1 MGNSCSI
8 IGHVKNSKGEVVE
21 SKLWNDLLHHL
32 SDRGLTKEF
41 YRVGTDEKFLDRVR
55 DKAKFDENG
64 QITFN
69 SLRKL
74 ANIDIKQEK
83 LLADLNKDISS
94 GLMDYEKALGKLTD
108 FNRNSQFNDEF
119 MATIKKV
126 GNQYELSVV
135 PKNSANQA
143 ALEQEISNRTLRDR
157 LMYHLNKAGVS
168 VEFFENDDKENGR
181 YSTVNA
187 RKTADGMYNLIRV
200 AHGEKLTSALAE
212 EAGHFAVA
220 SLGNSPLVERLTSLL
235 TPDVQKKIFGDEY
248 DSKVLGANSKRET
261 AGHLVGKHL
270 MEEVDTDTAWDRLAS
285 RIANLAKRV
294 FYTIK
299 GDDVMKDILEADNI
313 AKRIARDFMSENPTG
328 SIDNALEIRETLYSS
343 TSSLNTRVFREV
355 VNNLALTT
363 SKLKAISGDAL
374 SAKVNAILGVAESG
388 RMTAINAAPNTS
400 LSDIMAL
407 DGIAEAMSMISDMIG
422 QGKEINNLLDSVDF
436 LNTADF
442 YNNMADNGRKLR
454 QVHTFVSASISLQRL
469 VTEAIKILPGKESL
483 VGDVENIQVT
493 DSVGNIQTINLKEI
507 TRSLSEA
514 NEYLLA
520 ELVNKEKQFYLKF
533 CESTLGSKYIYK
545 ASRVIWNMTKKKRNP
560 EGKTKR
566 LMVQKGGRVDLSS
579 VLESMESDINLFERY
594 LGSMSNNPDVIGQ
607 IADKATKMAN
617 MQADNLT
624 NKAWD
629 ELRVLEARFK
639 EIKGIEQRDLFEKF
653 DDGTLTGNIISEFH
667 WGEYERDWKAFK
679 DVEFENFKNSIPN
692 IDDLT
697 EFEKA
702 LRWDNYFRP
711 LAKVWHKNNS
721 TWDNNEM
728 RYVPNDQYRNYDFD
742 NLMQSHNGLREWYN
756 SYMQLKTD
764 LDARLPEGSTLAVR
778 MPQFKGT
785 FTNIVKNQ
793 TVGKAKAIG
802 SALRSKMRD
811 TFCESSEDTDFGSD
825 QTYNSEEEERFAN
838 NLAHEKENI
847 HRLPLYGINKLQD
860 MNELSTDILH
870 STLAYAGMANT
881 YLAMNTLVDTLEV
894 GKEVLSERRVG
905 GDKSEKDRALTS
917 KGTSRAYNRYLKFL
931 DKQVYGVSSSKTVIF
946 RGIVVEKVISAI
958 SSFAS
963 KYFLG
968 GNVVGGSVNTMTGF
982 NEVFKEAIGAEF
994 FNLKDLKNANKLY
1007 FSSFGKNWWNY
1018 GKEFKEDRV
1027 NLFIRHFNALGESK
1041 TKQRDWYTQNSKA
1054 RRIYNMFNESI
1065 FLPYKS
1071 GDHYMQS
1078 MAYLAIAQ
1086 RTMLYDENGNSISLW
1101 QAYKVVD
1108 NKDTYGR
1115 KGGKTLELG
1124 GTFFKHKGAK
1134 REYDMINSILSQL
1147 ENPASAGPFGAVIQ
1161 LTQEQ
1166 KDYLNNKGYNI
1177 ADTENTIHSLKDDA
1191 YKLTWN
1197 IDDES
1202 AYMDKC
1208 REINNRMH
1216 GIYNNQDKVALQ
1228 QNWFGNALLAMRGY
1242 ALGMIERRYSS
1253 GHYSVALGQDVEG
1266 SITTLSK
1273 VIAAGFTDSMGFWK
1287 TMRAICLPM
1296 QWGKVARKTKLD
1308 LYRAGFSVNQIAN
1321 LRRNFGDA
1329 MLISLLL
1336 LLKGLTAAGG
1346 DDDDDD
1352 EDNAAAGIIY
1362 YFANRLSRE
1371 QQAYNTPTGLWT
1383 ESTTIT
1389 DLAPV
1394 GLSALV
1400 DLGKMAYQFGGLPFA
1415 DEDDSNFYY
1424 QSSKED
1430 RYEKGDAKAYVH
1442 FWRMFP
1448 YLRSV
1453 YTFEQPYEAAKSFD
1467 YGQNMRAR

>member
-83 LLADLNKDISS
+83 LLADLNKDIGS
-94 GLMDYEKALGKLTD
+94 GRMDYEEALGKLTN

-126 GNQYELSVV
+126 GNQYELSIV

-168 VEFFENDDKENGR
+168 VKFFENDDKEDGR

-187 RKTADGMYNLIRV
+187 RKAADGMYNLIRI

-220 SLGNSPLVERLTSLL
+220 SLGNSPLVDRLTSLL

-270 MEEVDTDTAWDRLAS
+270 MEEVDTDTAWDKLAS
-285 RIANLAKRV
+285 RIASLAKRV

-343 TSSLNTRVFREV
+343 TSSLNTRVFRGV

-363 SKLKAISGDAL
+363 SKLKAISSDAL
-374 SAKVNAILGVAESG
+374 SVKVNAILGVAESG

-400 LSDIMAL
+400 LSDIIAL

-442 YNNMADNGRKLR
+442 YNNMANNGRKLR

-469 VTEAIKILPGKESL
+469 ITEAIKVLPGKESM
-483 VGDVENIQVT
+483 VGDVENVQVT
-493 DSVGNIQTINLKEI
+493 DSVGNIQTINLKEV

-520 ELVNKEKQFYLKF
+520 ELINKEKQFYLKF
-533 CESTLGSKYIYK
+533 CESTLGSKYVYK
-545 ASRVIWNMTKKKRNP
+545 ASRVIWNITKKKRNP
-560 EGKTKR
+560 DGKTRR
-566 LMVQKGGRVDLSS
+566 LMVQKGGKVDLSS

-639 EIKGIEQRDLFEKF
+639 EIKGIEQRDLFERF
-653 DDGTLTGNIISEFH
+653 NDGTLTGNIVSEFH

-679 DVEFENFKNSIPN
+679 DAEFENFKNSIPN

-721 TWDNNEM
+721 TWNNNEM

-742 NLMQSHNGLREWYN
+742 NLMQSHSGLREWYN
-756 SYMQLKTD
+756 SYMQLKAD

-793 TVGKAKAIG
+793 NVGKSKAIG

-847 HRLPLYGINKLQD
+847 NRLPLYGINKLKD
-860 MNELSTDILH
+860 MNELSTDIFH

-894 GKEVLSERRVG
+894 GREVLSERKVE
-905 GDKSEKDRALTS
+905 GDKSEKDRALTK

-946 RGIVVEKVISAI
+946 KGIVVEKVISAI
-958 SSFAS
+958 SNFAS

-982 NEVFKEAIGAEF
+982 NEIFKEAIGAEY

-1027 NLFIRHFNALGESK
+1027 NLFIRHFNALGESR
-1041 TKQRDWYTQNSKA
+1041 TKQRDWYTQNPKA

-1086 RTMLYDENGNSISLW
+1086 RTKLYDENGNPISLW
-1101 QAYKVVD
+1101 EAYKVVD
-1108 NKDTYGR
+1108 NKDTYDR
-1115 KGGKTLELG
+1115 KGGKTLELN

-1134 REYDMINSILSQL
+1134 KEYDMIKSILSQL
-1147 ENPASAGPFGAVIQ
+1147 ENPASAGPFGAVIH

-1166 KDYLNNKGYNI
+1166 KDYLSNKGYNI
-1177 ADTENTIHSLKDDA
+1177 ANTENTIHSLNDDA
-1191 YKLTWN
+1191 YNLTWN

-1273 VIAAGFTDSMGFWK
+1273 VIAAGFTDSMGFMK

-1296 QWGKVARKTKLD
+1296 SKRAKLD
-1308 LYRAGFSVNQIAN
+1308 MYRAGFSSNQIAN
-1321 LRRNFGDA
+1321 MRRNFGDA
-1329 MLISLLL
+1329 MLISLLV

-1346 DDDDDD
+1346 GDDDDD

-1400 DLGKMAYQFGGLPFA
+1400 DLGKMAYQFSGLPFA

-1424 QSSKED
+1424 QSDKED

>member
-1 MGNSCSI
+1 MSNSCSI

-83 LLADLNKDISS
+83 LLTDLNKDIGS

-248 DSKVLGANSKRET
+248 DSKVLGANSKREI

-270 MEEVDTDTAWDRLAS
+270 MEEIDTDTAWDRLAS

-313 AKRIARDFMSENPTG
+313 AKRVARDFMSENPTG

-363 SKLKAISGDAL
+363 SKLKAISGDVL

-454 QVHTFVSASISLQRL
+454 QVHTFVSASMSLQRL
-469 VTEAIKILPGKESL
+469 ITEAIKILPGKESL

-514 NEYLLA
+514 NQYLLA
-520 ELVNKEKQFYLKF
+520 ELINKEKQFYLKF

-560 EGKTKR
+560 DGKTRR
-566 LMVQKGGRVDLSS
+566 LMVQKGGRIDLSS
-579 VLESMESDINLFERY
+579 VLESMENDINLFERY

-639 EIKGIEQRDLFEKF
+639 ELKGVEQKDLFERF

-667 WGEYERDWKAFK
+667 WGEYEKDWKAFK
-679 DVEFENFKNSIPN
+679 DAEFENFKKSIPN

-721 TWDNNEM
+721 TWNNNEM

-742 NLMQSHNGLREWYN
+742 NLMQSHRGLREWYN

-793 TVGKAKAIG
+793 NVGRAKAIG
-802 SALRSKMRD
+802 STLRSKMRD

-847 HRLPLYGINKLQD
+847 YRLPLYGINKLQD
-860 MNELSTDILH
+860 MNELSTDIFH

-894 GKEVLSERRVG
+894 GREVLSERKVG
-905 GDKSEKDRALTS
+905 GDKSEKDRALTK
-917 KGTSRAYNRYLKFL
+917 KGTSKAYNRYLKFL

-946 RGIVVEKVISAI
+946 KGIVVEKVISAI

-982 NEVFKEAIGAEF
+982 NEIFKEAIGAEY

-1027 NLFIRHFNALGESK
+1027 NLFIRHFNALGESR
-1041 TKQRDWYTQNSKA
+1041 TKQRDWYTQNPKA

-1086 RTMLYDENGNSISLW
+1086 RIKLYDGNGNPISLW
-1101 QAYKVVD
+1101 EAYKVVD
-1108 NKDTYGR
+1108 NKDTYDR
-1115 KGGKTLELG
+1115 KGGKTLELN

-1134 REYDMINSILSQL
+1134 KEYDMIKSILSQL
-1147 ENPASAGPFGAVIQ
+1147 ENPASAGPFGAVIH

-1166 KDYLNNKGYNI
+1166 KDYLSNKGYNV

-1228 QNWFGNALLAMRGY
+1228 QNWYGNALLAMRGY

-1273 VIAAGFTDSMGFWK
+1273 VIAAGFTDSMGFMK

-1296 QWGKVARKTKLD
+1296 TKKAKLNM
-1308 LYRAGFSVNQIAN
+1308 YRAGFSSNQVAN
-1321 LRRNFGDA
+1321 MRRNFGDA

-1346 DDDDDD
+1346 DDDDD

-1400 DLGKMAYQFGGLPFA
+1400 DLSKMAYQFGGLPFA

-1424 QSSKED
+1424 QSDKED

>member
-1 MGNSCSI
+1 MSNSCSI

-21 SKLWNDLLHHL
+21 SRLWNDLLHHL

-41 YRVGTDEKFLDRVR
+41 YRVGTDENFLDKVR

-64 QITFN
+64 EITFN

-74 ANIDIKQEK
+74 AKIDVKQEK
-83 LLADLNKDISS
+83 LLSTLNKDIGS
-94 GLMDYEKALGKLTD
+94 GLMEYDDALGKLTN
-108 FNRNSQFNDEF
+108 FNRDSQFNDEY

-135 PKNSANQA
+135 PKTKANQA
-143 ALEQEISNRTLRDR
+143 ALEQEIANRTLRDR

-168 VEFFENDDKENGR
+168 VEFFNNDDKVDGR

-187 RKTADGMYNLIRV
+187 KKAADGMYNLIRV
-200 AHGEKLTSALAE
+200 AHGEHITPVLAE

-220 SLGNSPLVERLTSLL
+220 SLGNSPLVERLTNLL
-235 TPDVQKKIFGDEY
+235 TPDVQEKIFGEEY
-248 DSKVLGANSKRET
+248 NSKVMGANSKRET
-261 AGHLVGKHL
+261 AGHLVGQAI
-270 MEEVDTDTAWDRLAS
+270 MDEVDKATPWGRLADRVVS
-285 RIANLAKRV
+285 LAKRI
-294 FYTIK
+294 FYSFKGNDIAKATI
-299 GDDVMKDILEADNI
+299 EAEDI
-313 AKRIARDFMSENPTG
+313 AKRIARDFMSENPQG
-328 SIDNALEIRETLYSS
+328 NIDNALEIRETLYSAN
-343 TSSLNTRVFREV
+343 SSLNTKVFRTV

-363 SKLKAISGDAL
+363 AKLKAISNDAL
-374 SAKVNAILGVAESG
+374 TAKVNTILGVTESG
-388 RMTAINAAPNTS
+388 RLTAINAAPNTT
-400 LSDIMAL
+400 LSDNMAL
-407 DGIAEAMSMISDMIG
+407 DGIAEALSMISDMIG

-442 YNNMADNGRKLR
+442 YNNMSDNGRKLR
-454 QVHTFVSASISLQRL
+454 QVHTFVSASINLQRL
-469 VTEAIKILPGKESL
+469 ITESIKILPGKESI

-493 DSVGNIQTINLKEI
+493 DSVGNIQTINLKEL

-520 ELVNKEKQFYLKF
+520 ELINKEKQFYLKF

-545 ASRVIWNMTKKKRNP
+545 ASRVIWNITKKKRNP
-560 EGKTKR
+560 DGKTRR
-566 LMVQKGGRVDLSS
+566 LMVQKGGKVDLSS

-594 LGSMSNNPDVIGQ
+594 LGSMSNNPDIIGQ

-629 ELRVLEARFK
+629 ELRVLEKRFNA
-639 EIKGIEQRDLFEKF
+639 IEGVKQSDLFERF
-653 DDGTLTGNIISEFH
+653 DDGTLTGNIISEYY
-667 WGEYERDWKAFK
+667 WGEYERDWKEFK
-679 DVEFENFKNSIPN
+679 DAEFENFKNSIPN

-702 LRWDNYFRP
+702 LRWDTYFRP
-711 LAKVWHKNNS
+711 LAKDWHKNNS
-721 TWDNNEM
+721 TWDSNQM
-728 RYVPNDQYRNYDFD
+728 KYVPNDQYRNYDFD
-742 NLMQSHNGLREWYN
+742 ILMANHQGLRAWYN
-756 SYMQLKTD
+756 SYMQLKAD

-793 TVGKAKAIG
+793 NVGKSKAIG
-802 SALRSKMRD
+802 SALRSKLRD

-847 HRLPLYGINKLQD
+847 NRLPLYGINKLKD
-860 MNELSTDILH
+860 MNELSTDIFH

-894 GKEVLSERRVG
+894 GREVLSERKVE
-905 GDKSEKDRALTS
+905 GDKSEKDRALTK

-946 RGIVVEKVISAI
+946 KGIVVEKVISAI

-968 GNVVGGSVNTMTGF
+968 GNIVGGSVNTMTGF
-982 NEVFKEAIGAEF
+982 NEIFKEAIGAEY
-994 FNLKDLKNANKLY
+994 FNLKDFKNANKLY

-1018 GKEFKEDRV
+1018 GKEFKEDKV
-1027 NLFIRHFNALGESK
+1027 NLFIRHFNVLGESR
-1041 TKQRDWYTQNSKA
+1041 TKQRDWYTVNSKS
-1054 RRIYNMFNESI
+1054 RRLYNMFNESI

-1078 MAYLAIAQ
+1078 ISYLASAYK
-1086 RTMLYDENGNSISLW
+1086 TKVYDESGKRISLW
-1101 QAYKVVD
+1101 EAYQVVD
-1108 NKDTYGR
+1108 NEDTQGN
-1115 KGGKTLELG
+1115 KGGKTLALN
-1124 GTFFKHKGAK
+1124 GTFYKNKEGAK
-1134 REYDMINSILSQL
+1134 EHKLITSILSQL
-1147 ENPASAGPFGAVIQ
+1147 QNPASAGPFGAIIH

-1166 KDYLNNKGYNI
+1166 QDYLNRKGYNI
-1177 ADTENTIHSLKDDA
+1177 ADTENTIHSLEDDA
-1191 YKLTWN
+1191 YNLTWN

-1202 AYMDKC
+1202 AFMDKC

-1216 GIYNNQDKVALQ
+1216 GIYNNQDKVAFQ
-1228 QNWFGNALLAMRGY
+1228 QNWFGNAFLAMKGY
-1242 ALGMIERRYSS
+1242 ALGMLERRAAS
-1253 GHYSVALGQDVEG
+1253 GHYSVALGHEVEG
-1266 SITTLSK
+1266 SLTTLSK
-1273 VIAAGFTDSMGFWK
+1273 VIAAGFTDSMGFMK

-1296 QWGKVARKTKLD
+1296 TKKAKLEM
-1308 LYRAGFSVNQIAN
+1308 YRAGFSSNQIAN
-1321 LRRNFGDA
+1321 MRRNFGDA

-1336 LLKGLTAAGG
+1336 LLKGLTAVGG

-1352 EDNAAAGIIY
+1352 EDNAATGMIY
-1362 YFANRLSRE
+1362 YFANRLLRE
-1371 QQAYNTPTGLWT
+1371 QSAYNTPFGIRK
-1383 ESTTIT
+1383 EASTIT
-1389 DLAPV
+1389 DLTPV
-1394 GLSALV
+1394 GWSALA
-1400 DLGKMAYQFGGLPFA
+1400 DISDMAYQFIGLPFA

-1448 YLRSV
+1448 YLRSI

-1467 YGQNMRAR
+1467 YGQNMRTR